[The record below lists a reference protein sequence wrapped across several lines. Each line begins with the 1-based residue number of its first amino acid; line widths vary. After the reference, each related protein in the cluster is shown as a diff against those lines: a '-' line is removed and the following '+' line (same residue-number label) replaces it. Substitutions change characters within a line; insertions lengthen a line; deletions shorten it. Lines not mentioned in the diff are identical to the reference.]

1 MGTGQMSVTESKGI
15 PRGARRTCPPNKQYR
30 TRPQRSLQ
38 LSKRSYGRTGVLVTL
53 RWLVDPSTQLLDR
66 AVVGLVAKQKAGRC
80 LIDDY

>member
-53 RWLVDPSTQLLDR
+53 RWLVDPSTNRSIVRLSAWSRNKRQVD
-66 AVVGLVAKQKAGRC
+66 V
-80 LIDDY
+80 